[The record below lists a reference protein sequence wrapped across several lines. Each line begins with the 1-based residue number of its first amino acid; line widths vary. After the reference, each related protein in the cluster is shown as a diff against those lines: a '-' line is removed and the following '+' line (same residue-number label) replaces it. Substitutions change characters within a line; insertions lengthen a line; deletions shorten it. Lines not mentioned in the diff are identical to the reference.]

1 MAQNNKHLQQRY
13 FLWALR
19 DALGILNNQED
30 GFHVN
35 FEENVSF
42 GIFYHFI
49 KCKKQCA
56 YQRDIPDISCL
67 YEVWKNAAMMAK
79 AIRKQ
84 KSGHPTMPTTL
95 SKNTRVI
102 QMIQNAW
109 KTFVKPVSQN
119 HSIIGCRFTVIGKRN
134 RSKWIESRWWIWL
147 HFFHND
153 QILDAERIL

>member
-1 MAQNNKHLQQRY
+1 MAQNSKHVQQRY
-13 FLWALR
+13 FLWALG
-19 DALGILNNQED
+19 DALGILNNQEH

-49 KCKKQCA
+49 KCKKQFA

-84 KSGHPTMPTTL
+84 KSVHPT
-95 SKNTRVI
+95 
-102 QMIQNAW
+102 NA
-109 KTFVKPVSQN
+109 
-119 HSIIGCRFTVIGKRN
+119 
-134 RSKWIESRWWIWL
+134 
-147 HFFHND
+147 HN
-153 QILDAERIL
+153 IV